1 MGLYENGLLT
11 PDLVDSNRNH
21 YCYHQILGYH
31 VLNKHMYSVYT
42 CVYMIYTP

>member
-21 YCYHQILGYH
+21 YCYHQIWGYH
-31 VLNKHMYSVYT
+31 VLDKQMYSVYT